1 MHPEQPRWIEQKT
14 TDNKTFFIELGRRIA
29 QLRKEQGLTQQQLAE
44 ELGIAQQ
51 TLAHYEGARLRVPAS
66 MLPQFARLFGVAVDT
81 LFGPTLG
88 TKAKP
93 GPAPKLQQH
102 IERINQLPK
111 AKQRFVMEM
120 LDTALAQA
128 SR

>member
-1 MHPEQPRWIEQKT
+1 MT
-14 TDNKTFFIELGRRIA
+14 TNDKTFFIALGRRIA

-66 MLPQFARLFGVAVDT
+66 MLPQFARLFGLPVDA
-81 LFGPTLG
+81 LIGPTAS
-88 TKAKP
+88 TKAKR

-102 IERINQLPK
+102 IERIGQLPK

-120 LDTALAQA
+120 LDTVLAQA